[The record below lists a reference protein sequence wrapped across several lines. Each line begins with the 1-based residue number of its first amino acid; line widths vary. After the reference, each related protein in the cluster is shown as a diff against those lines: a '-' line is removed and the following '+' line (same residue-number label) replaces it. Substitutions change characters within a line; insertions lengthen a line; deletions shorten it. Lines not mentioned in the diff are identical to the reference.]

1 MPSKALPVERR
12 LPGRPGRVGL
22 QSVAPS
28 PSLSEPSEQA
38 GVPGRVDV
46 VDVDVV
52 GMDVDVVGVDVD
64 VVDGEVVDVD
74 EVDVDDV
81 VEVDVVDD
89 VVVDVDVVDDVVEVL
104 EEELVLEV
112 DVDGGVCSGCQSGA
126 RPGEMMGGVAPLPSG
141 FMMRIPFHVKTIL
154 VPSGDHAG

>member
-1 MPSKALPVERR
+1 MPSNALPVARM
-12 LPGRPGRVGL
+12 LPGKPGSVGL

-28 PSLSEPSEQA
+28 PSLSDPSEQA
-38 GVPGRVDV
+38 GVRGTVDV
-46 VDVDVV
+46 VE
-52 GMDVDVVGVDVD
+52 VDVVGVDVD
-64 VVDGEVVDVD
+64 VVEGEVVDVD
-74 EVDVDDV
+74 EVDVDV

-89 VVVDVDVVDDVVEVL
+89 IGVDVDVVDDVVVVL
-104 EEELVLEV
+104 EVELVLEV

-141 FMMRIPFHVKTIL
+141 FMMRIPFQVKTIL